1 MKKIVS
7 MIVILCAVMGICTV
21 TAAAQT
27 TEPSTDVIADTTE
40 TAVSDTAVETGEIT
54 ESTTKK
60 ASTVNTTEF
69 VLDLDVNERYTDIFD
84 DTDGYVTGKTEE
96 EKESSK
102 TVYIA
107 ILCAALVVSVV
118 ILAVSLK
125 RVPKE
130 EDIDISGQ
138 NKIRKDKEE

>member
-1 MKKIVS
+1 MKKLLSLIV
-7 MIVILCAVMGICTV
+7 VLCALIGVCTM
-21 TAAAQT
+21 TTFAQT
-27 TEPSTDVIADTTE
+27 TQASTYVDATEKGATTE
-40 TAVSDTAVETGEIT
+40 
-54 ESTTKK
+54 
-60 ASTVNTTEF
+60 TTEF
-69 VLDLDVNERYTDIFD
+69 VLGIDVNERYTDIFD
-84 DTDGYVTGKTEE
+84 DTDGTETEE
-96 EKESSK
+96 TDEEKGTGK

>member
-7 MIVILCAVMGICTV
+7 ILLCAFLMFGAFSFSAF
-21 TAAAQT
+21 AAKEN
-27 TEPSTDVIADTTE
+27 TEKE
-40 TAVSDTAVETGEIT
+40 E
-54 ESTTKK
+54 
-60 ASTVNTTEF
+60 TTEF
-69 VLDLDVNERYTDIFD
+69 VLEIDVNKRYTDIVEG
-84 DTDGYVTGKTEE
+84 TDGLITGSEN
-96 EKESSK
+96 EKGLSDNQK

-125 RVPKE
+125 KVPKE

-138 NKIRKDKEE
+138 NKKIKQENKE

>member
-1 MKKIVS
+1 MKKLLSLIV
-7 MIVILCAVMGICTV
+7 VLCALIGVSTV
-21 TAAAQT
+21 TAFAQP
-27 TEPSTDVIADTTE
+27 TEPSVGVSADTTE
-40 TAVSDTAVETGEIT
+40 SA
-54 ESTTKK
+54 TKK
-60 ASTVNTTEF
+60 SSTANTTEF
-69 VLDLDVNERYTDIFD
+69 VLDIDVNERYTDIFD

>member
-1 MKKIVS
+1 MKKILS
-7 MIVILCAVMGICTV
+7 LIVVLCALIGVSTV
-21 TAAAQT
+21 TAFAQP
-27 TEPSTDVIADTTE
+27 TEPSVGVSADTTE
-40 TAVSDTAVETGEIT
+40 SA
-54 ESTTKK
+54 TKK
-60 ASTVNTTEF
+60 SSTANTTEF
-69 VLDLDVNERYTDIFD
+69 VLDIDVNERYTDIFD

>member
-1 MKKIVS
+1 MKKLLSLIV
-7 MIVILCAVMGICTV
+7 VLCALIGVSTV
-21 TAAAQT
+21 TAFAQP
-27 TEPSTDVIADTTE
+27 TEPSVGVSADTTE
-40 TAVSDTAVETGEIT
+40 SA
-54 ESTTKK
+54 TKK
-60 ASTVNTTEF
+60 SSTANTTEF
-69 VLDLDVNERYTDIFD
+69 VLDIDVNERYTDIFD
-84 DTDGYVTGKTEE
+84 DTDGYVTEKTEE
-96 EKESSK
+96 EKESGK

>member
-1 MKKIVS
+1 MKKILS
-7 MIVILCAVMGICTV
+7 LIVVLCALIGVSTV
-21 TAAAQT
+21 TAFAQP
-27 TEPSTDVIADTTE
+27 TEPSVGVSADTTE
-40 TAVSDTAVETGEIT
+40 SA
-54 ESTTKK
+54 TKK
-60 ASTVNTTEF
+60 SSTANTTEF
-69 VLDLDVNERYTDIFD
+69 VLDIDVNERYTDIFD
-84 DTDGYVTGKTEE
+84 DTDGHVTEKTEE

>member
-1 MKKIVS
+1 MKKILS
-7 MIVILCAVMGICTV
+7 LIVVLCALIGVSTV
-21 TAAAQT
+21 TAFAQP
-27 TEPSTDVIADTTE
+27 TEPSVGVSADTTE
-40 TAVSDTAVETGEIT
+40 SA
-54 ESTTKK
+54 TKK
-60 ASTVNTTEF
+60 SSTANTTEF
-69 VLDLDVNERYTDIFD
+69 VLDIDVNERYTDIFD
-84 DTDGYVTGKTEE
+84 DTDGYVTEKTEE
-96 EKESSK
+96 EKESGK

>member
-1 MKKIVS
+1 MKKLLS
-7 MIVILCAVMGICTV
+7 MIVIVCVLTGVCTM
-21 TAAAQT
+21 TAFAQT
-27 TEPSTDVIADTTE
+27 TQASTDVDATEKGATTE
-40 TAVSDTAVETGEIT
+40 
-54 ESTTKK
+54 
-60 ASTVNTTEF
+60 TTEF
-69 VLDLDVNERYTDIFD
+69 VLEIDVNERYTDIFD
-84 DTDGYVTGKTEE
+84 DTDGTETEE
-96 EKESSK
+96 TNEEKGTGK

>member
-1 MKKIVS
+1 MKKLLSLIV
-7 MIVILCAVMGICTV
+7 VLCALIGVSTV
-21 TAAAQT
+21 TAFAQPI
-27 TEPSTDVIADTTE
+27 EPSVGVSTDTTE
-40 TAVSDTAVETGEIT
+40 SA
-54 ESTTKK
+54 TKK
-60 ASTVNTTEF
+60 SSTANTTEF
-69 VLDLDVNERYTDIFD
+69 VLDIDVNERYTDIFD
-84 DTDGYVTGKTEE
+84 DTDGYVTEKTEE

>member
-1 MKKIVS
+1 MKKLLSLIV
-7 MIVILCAVMGICTV
+7 VLCALIGVCTM
-21 TAAAQT
+21 TAFAQT
-27 TEPSTDVIADTTE
+27 TQASTDVDATEKGATTE
-40 TAVSDTAVETGEIT
+40 
-54 ESTTKK
+54 
-60 ASTVNTTEF
+60 TTEF
-69 VLDLDVNERYTDIFD
+69 VLDIDVNERYTDIFD
-84 DTDGYVTGKTEE
+84 DTDGNETEE
-96 EKESSK
+96 TDEEKGTGK

>member
-1 MKKIVS
+1 MKKLLSLIV
-7 MIVILCAVMGICTV
+7 VLCALIGVCTV
-21 TAAAQT
+21 TAFAQP
-27 TEPSTDVIADTTE
+27 TEPSVGVSADTTE
-40 TAVSDTAVETGEIT
+40 SA
-54 ESTTKK
+54 TKK
-60 ASTVNTTEF
+60 SSTANTTEF
-69 VLDLDVNERYTDIFD
+69 VLDIDVNERYTDIFD
-84 DTDGYVTGKTEE
+84 DKDGYVTEKTEE

>member
-1 MKKIVS
+1 MKKILS
-7 MIVILCAVMGICTV
+7 LIVVLCALIGVCTV
-21 TAAAQT
+21 TAFAQP
-27 TEPSTDVIADTTE
+27 TEPSVGVRADTTE
-40 TAVSDTAVETGEIT
+40 SA
-54 ESTTKK
+54 TKK
-60 ASTVNTTEF
+60 SSTANTTEF
-69 VLDLDVNERYTDIFD
+69 VLDIDVNERYTDIFD
-84 DTDGYVTGKTEE
+84 DTDGYVTEKTEE